1 MLPPRYFSMNRR
13 LQSAASALCALALA
27 CSGSSES
34 EEPTPE
40 APTEEA
46 RHGLSAEEAGQLLA
60 KVGDTA
66 ITAGA
71 FADRLAEQSPYL
83 RARYNSPERRREFL
97 ENMIRMELLAQEAER
112 RGLDED
118 PAIRRTIEQTMV
130 QQMMKD
136 LFEDQIRLADIT
148 DAQIREYYEAHPEE
162 FHQPAQVRASHI
174 LFADRAAAEAV
185 LRQLQESP
193 EDQALFRSLSETH
206 NTDPLTSGPRHGDLQ
221 FFSAD
226 GSRGRAAPRGN
237 NVPNVPEAV
246 AQAAFAITGIGGIHG
261 EIVETEAGFH
271 IVKLTSRRSALSR
284 SFDEARGPIQNRLW
298 RERRQSAVDE
308 FVAELRQNAEIEE
321 NTAAL
326 ANVRIEGV
334 TAPVRTTPATS
345 DDDEAA
351 ASDAE
356 GDTAASDPSAGETNA
371 EPAAEGDS
379 Q

>member
-1 MLPPRYFSMNRR
+1 MNRR

-60 KVGDTA
+60 KVGDTE

-356 GDTAASDPSAGETNA
+356 GDTAASDTSAGETNA